1 MIKYFKTHILATG
14 LGLVALCSL
23 TSCANFGVGNNV
35 DFKGPITVPQE
46 FIYTSSTPKKSFERE
61 QALVVNATLSMD
73 SDKRSIDEKA
83 ELFYALGTVY
93 DDLGLEG
100 MARYMMMNAIVQRP
114 GFARPYEL
122 LGIYFF
128 QEGRVADACDAL
140 ASAIELDDPEN
151 RSYFPYLNRAFIM
164 YYTGRYNLALE
175 DMREFYDDNPFDP
188 YRLLSMYIVEREA
201 IGEKQ
206 AHDNLKRNFDKLLS
220 AHKEE
225 QFGHDVVRFYL
236 GKISE
241 KDLMDKILQVRDDE
255 AAFQDRLCEGYYYLG
270 KKALF
275 DGNDKLG
282 YDYFSLCRNTRKYN
296 FLEYRNALNEQKV
309 LLKKYNLDE
318 LTEEDESQM

>member
-1 MIKYFKTHILATG
+1 
-14 LGLVALCSL
+14 
-23 TSCANFGVGNNV
+23 
-35 DFKGPITVPQE
+35 
-46 FIYTSSTPKKSFERE
+46 
-61 QALVVNATLSMD
+61 
-73 SDKRSIDEKA
+73 
-83 ELFYALGTVY
+83 
-93 DDLGLEG
+93 
-100 MARYMMMNAIVQRP
+100 
-114 GFARPYEL
+114 
-122 LGIYFF
+122 
-128 QEGRVADACDAL
+128 
-140 ASAIELDDPEN
+140 
-151 RSYFPYLNRAFIM
+151 M
-164 YYTGRYNLALE
+164 YYTGRYKLALE